1 MPSALSPSQVDA
13 IAALAHLEL
22 DEAERDLFARQLGE
36 ILEYATEVQQIP
48 TPAVLPTATV
58 ITRPRAE
65 RDDVVLPSLDRDQ
78 ALANA
83 PDPAQEAGL
92 FRVPRIIG

>member
-1 MPSALSPSQVDA
+1 MPSAFSRSQVDA

-48 TPAVLPTATV
+48 TPAVLPTASI
-58 ITRPRAE
+58 ITRPQAE
-65 RDDVVLPSLDRDQ
+65 RDDLVLPSLDRDE

-83 PDPAQEAGL
+83 PDQTPQAGL

>member
-1 MPSALSPSQVDA
+1 MPAVFSRFDVDA

-22 DEAERDLFARQLGE
+22 DEAERNLFARQLGE
-36 ILEYATEVQQIP
+36 ILEYAAEVQQIP
-48 TPAVLPTATV
+48 TPAVLPTASI
-58 ITRPRAE
+58 ITRSQAE
-65 RDDVVLPSLDRDQ
+65 RDDVVLASLDRDE

-83 PDPAQEAGL
+83 PDQAPEAGL